1 MIAVNVWMGSVL
13 LCTVALF
20 LIMRVALLLG
30 NTALYQSSQHK
41 KMRFLLLLELHTPQD
56 IRKRH
61 FKLKQIIRK
70 ARKAGNFSPLSLEK

>member
-56 IRKRH
+56 VVVVELMLNVLRCH
-61 FKLKQIIRK
+61 LTH
-70 ARKAGNFSPLSLEK
+70 